1 LGSVLEK
8 TPDSVKVEVPRARI
22 AEVCRFILDRAPVA
36 DLTVA
41 ELPIEDVIRT
51 LFGKKQ
57 S

>member
-1 LGSVLEK
+1 MRTLAVWA
-8 TPDSVKVEVPRARI
+8 VKIEVPRARV
-22 AEVCRFILDRAPVA
+22 AEVCRFVLDRAPVA

-51 LFGKKQ
+51 VFGKKP

>member
-8 TPDSVKVEVPRARI
+8 TLDSVKIEVPRTRV
-22 AEVCRFILDRAPVA
+22 AEVCRFVLDRAPVA

-51 LFGKKQ
+51 LFGRKQ